1 MLPRPPRSTRTD
13 TLFPYTPSFRS
24 AAGVISSAIHPFPTV
39 VAGLDPAIHHDART
53 APANREMD
61 PRIKAAGDK
70 KNATKVGTRHHP
82 SPPLDCL
89 PWMRVPPKPPTF
101 PP

>member
-1 MLPRPPRSTRTD
+1 MTHSYPTR
-13 TLFPYTPSFRS
+13 LYSELAPGGS